1 MEKNGP
7 PLENERFSNLQ
18 RKHMT
23 SLEAKA
29 DKRHFGKK

>member
-18 RKHMT
+18 RKHMLT
-23 SLEAKA
+23 YLYQMEKN
-29 DKRHFGKK
+29 